1 MKATTSPAASTAT
14 APARTPAKR
23 GFAAMSPETR
33 QRIAS
38 AGGKAAHES
47 GRGHQWT
54 SESARA
60 AGRKGGLARPSIN
73 RDADSKRTA

>member
-1 MKATTSPAASTAT
+1 MKVATTPNTNAT

-54 SESARA
+54 SETARA
-60 AGRKGGLARPSIN
+60 AGRKGGLARPSLN
-73 RDADSKRTA
+73 RSNDAGRNA

>member
-1 MKATTSPAASTAT
+1 MKATTNFPE
-14 APARTPAKR
+14 RTPAKR

-38 AGGKAAHES
+38 SGGKAAHES

-54 SESARA
+54 SETARA
-60 AGRKGGLARPSIN
+60 AGRKGGLARPTAN
-73 RDADSKRTA
+73 RAANADRTA

>member
-1 MKATTSPAASTAT
+1 MKAPAPLTNAT
-14 APARTPAKR
+14 PPTPARTPAKR

-60 AGRKGGLARPSIN
+60 AGRKGGLARPSLN
-73 RDADSKRTA
+73 RANDAERSS